1 MLKKIREVLLNFSKS
16 DKAFLILTMFCGFFI
31 SCEYGI
37 TRSSSQSIFISIYTA
52 KFLPYAWIS
61 IVPLN
66 ILVIYLYNKFLPQ
79 LGCLKTLKIFIT
91 FTIAVNTLCGL
102 FVYRIPYLSF
112 LHYVWKDI
120 YILLMFKQLW
130 SLIHS
135 TINMKGAK
143 YIYGL
148 IFACGGLGSIIGGLL
163 TSIFATKIGSNSL
176 LFNTLILYSF
186 VYLFYSKAF
195 MRSPFKNNIGF
206 VNQINSDEKVATK
219 GFSLVFKSNYLL
231 LIFFLIVFMEMSV
244 AFVDYQ
250 FSYLLGKSINDT
262 DLRTQFMG
270 NVIMYINILTTIFQL
285 IGGVVIINLIGL
297 KNSHILI
304 PIFLCLNSLLLV
316 FFPIFGVAVYSYII
330 IKSTDFSI
338 FSVSREMLYI
348 PLSINEKYRAK
359 AVIDVFGYRSSKAF
373 ASLFLILLQ
382 SIFLT
387 KTFSIVSDISI
398 SVFFIWTLFAIY
410 SFNKKDI
417 YEILI
422 NS

>member
-1 MLKKIREVLLNFSKS
+1 MLKKIREILLTFSKS
-16 DKAFLILTMFCGFFI
+16 DKSFLILAMFCGFFI

-52 KFLPYAWIS
+52 KFLPYAWIA
-61 IVPLN
+61 IVPINFL
-66 ILVIYLYNKFLPQ
+66 IISLYNKFLPK
-79 LGCLKTLKIFIT
+79 LGCLKTLKIFIA
-91 FTIAVNTLCGL
+91 FTIFINTLCGIY
-102 FVYRIPYLSF
+102 VYRIPYLSF
-112 LHYVWKDI
+112 IHYVWKDI

-148 IFACGGLGSIIGGLL
+148 IFACGGFGSVIGGFL
-163 TSIFATKIGSNSL
+163 TSVLATKIGSNAL
-176 LFNTLILYSF
+176 FFNTLALYSL
-186 VYLFYSKAF
+186 VYLFYSKAVK
-195 MRSPFKNNIGF
+195 RSSFKDNLGF
-206 VNQINSDEKVATK
+206 VNKINSDEKVSAK
-219 GFSLVFKSNYLL
+219 SFSLVFKSKYLL
-231 LIFFLIVFMEMSV
+231 VIFFLIVFMEMSV

-250 FSYLLGKSINDT
+250 FSYLLGKTIIST
-262 DLRTQFMG
+262 DLRTKFMG
-270 NVIMYINILTTIFQL
+270 NVIMSINILTTIFQL

-297 KNSHILI
+297 KNSHIFI
-304 PIFLCLNSLLLV
+304 PILLCLNAVLLI
-316 FFPIFGVAVYSYII
+316 FFPIFGVAVYSYIL

-359 AVIDVFGYRSSKAF
+359 AVIDVFGYRTSKAF

-387 KTFSIVSDISI
+387 KTFSIVSCISI
-398 SVFFIWTLFAIY
+398 SVFLVWTLFAIY